1 MAPCLTRAQTTP
13 YSPFLT
19 RAGLYHQPALREE
32 DDLGRGALLTQGS
45 VSVQRNKN
53 EDEIN

>member
-1 MAPCLTRAQTTP
+1 MAPYLTRVQTAP
-13 YSPFLT
+13 YTSFLT
-19 RAGLYHQPALREE
+19 RAGLYHQPALWEE
-32 DDLGRGALLTQGS
+32 DLRRGALLTQGS